1 MARQRVS
8 VEDALRAYTV
18 HGAYQLRME
27 KEVGSLE
34 KGKKA
39 DLVVLGRNI
48 FEETPETIHTI
59 PVVLTMMD
67 GRLTHDARP

>member
-1 MARQRVS
+1 M
-8 VEDALRAYTV
+8 
-18 HGAYQLRME
+18 
-27 KEVGSLE
+27 E

-48 FEETPETIHTI
+48 FEEPPESIHTI

-67 GRLTHDARP
+67 GRVTHDARP